1 MILRPGR
8 CAVLFSLALL
18 GACGGK
24 PMPTAATPVLDL
36 RLQVPVNW
44 DIQDGAG
51 KSLWMARPRDEAG
64 AWIEGAYFS
73 VSEDLSRQFSDGAGS
88 KPTLQGYLRFK
99 EAQARQHSLD
109 YEAGVPVQIMLDGM
123 PALRFE
129 RRYRL
134 HSGAHRALVTLT
146 VRDSKGYSL
155 IGATAPE
162 AFEDLR
168 EPFERLADSAVWR

>member
-1 MILRPGR
+1 MILRLGR
-8 CAVLFSLALL
+8 CAALFSLVLL
-18 GACGGK
+18 GACGDK
-24 PMPTAATPVLDL
+24 PMPTTATPVLDL
-36 RLQVPVNW
+36 SLQVPVSW
-44 DIQDGAG
+44 DIQEGAG
-51 KSLWMARPRDEAG
+51 KSLWMARPRGEAG

-73 VSEDLSRQFSDGAGS
+73 VSEDLSRQFGDGLGS
-88 KPTLQGYLRFK
+88 QPSLQGYLRFK

-109 YEAGVPVQIMLDGM
+109 YEASAPVAIMLDGM

-134 HSGAHRALVTLT
+134 HSGTHRALVTLT

-155 IGATAPE
+155 IGAATPE

-168 EPFERLADSAVWR
+168 NPYERLADSAAWR